1 MTSFPPWTMK
11 AKTVPIPK
19 TEKIPTVA
27 ESRPITVL
35 STIYRIWPRVSTT
48 KVLQYLGSTLP
59 ADITGMLPGRGALNA
74 SYHFQVLLEIAR
86 SKKENIS
93 GITLDLRKRF
103 NLIHRNKVLQLLESF
118 GIPQKILQKWYLS
131 LENMTRYWVLNKQC
145 SDAFSTSTGCP
156 EGDSWSVICMIC
168 IATFWTSGI
177 RSVSPHTSAS
187 AYADNWSLWSTQDAD
202 HDHTLEHTCSFTSNL
217 GLEIDWDKTWK
228 WTTASIISRE
238 FQNAISKHV

>member
-1 MTSFPPWTMK
+1 
-11 AKTVPIPK
+11 
-19 TEKIPTVA
+19 
-27 ESRPITVL
+27 
-35 STIYRIWPRVSTT
+35 
-48 KVLQYLGSTLP
+48 
-59 ADITGMLPGRGALNA
+59 MLPGRGALNA

-93 GITLDLRKRF
+93 GITLDLRKCF
-103 NLIHRNKVLQLLESF
+103 NLIHRKKVLQLLESF

-131 LENMTRYWVLNKQC
+131 LENMTRYWMLNKQC
-145 SDAFSTSTGCP
+145 SDVFSTSTGCP

-202 HDHTLEHTCSFTSNL
+202 HDQTLEHTCSFTSNL

-238 FQNAISKHV
+238 FQNAISKHVPKGNIDTLNHAWDLGAPVNYKGLAQHVKLQNRFVEKIRQRLKRVLHSPWTL